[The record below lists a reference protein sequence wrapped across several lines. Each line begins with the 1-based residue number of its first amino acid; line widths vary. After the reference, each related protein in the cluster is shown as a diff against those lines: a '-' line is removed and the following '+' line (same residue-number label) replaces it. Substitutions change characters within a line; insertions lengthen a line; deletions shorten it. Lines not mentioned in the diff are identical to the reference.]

1 MELQVDILFTKDC
14 TDWETADELVQQ
26 ALQDLGLEADFN
38 YWLVESD
45 RKAFE
50 YNFIGSPTIRVNGED
65 LFPTKKGTPAGLR
78 LRSYFSDEGM
88 LGHPTYEMIVEA
100 LQERL
105 GL

>member
-14 TDWETADELVQQ
+14 TDWETADELLQQ
-26 ALQDLGLEADFN
+26 ALQDLGLEANIN

-50 YNFIGSPTIRVNGED
+50 YKFIGSPTIRVDGED
-65 LFPTKKGTPAGLR
+65 LFPTKGASAGLR
-78 LRSYFSDEGM
+78 LRPYFTDEGM
-88 LGHPTYEMIVEA
+88 LGHPTYEMIVAA
-100 LQERL
+100 LKERL

>member
-1 MELQVDILFTKDC
+1 MDLQVDILFTKDC

-45 RKAFE
+45 RKAIE
-50 YNFIGSPTIRVNGED
+50 YNFIGSPTIRVDGED
-65 LFPTKKGTPAGLR
+65 LFPVRGSPAGLR
-78 LRSYFSDEGM
+78 LRSYFSAEGM
-88 LGHPTYEMIVEA
+88 LGHPTYDMLVAA

-105 GL
+105 EL